1 MNHLSR
7 IAILYIAFSGLVLG
21 QTESGIIENKES
33 EIMTYVPRFFAQ
45 YQPLTAL
52 DMVRQ
57 VPGFQLDDG
66 EDLRGFGSAAGNI
79 LINGNTPSA
88 KQDIVSEILAR
99 IPADSVERIDLIRG
113 QIEDINMQGHS
124 VVANV
129 ILKSENQ
136 SSTRWETFATYT
148 SPSPLGVGGNIS
160 MVRQW
165 GNINYNFGIDIE
177 RDTNGING
185 TVERYDAN
193 GNFIQLRSDDRQQ
206 TGIGING
213 IFLNASTVI
222 NETQYNLNT
231 NFGFREGDG
240 REVSR
245 RFPFT
250 GTGRPFEVI
259 FENSDRS
266 PEFEIGMDA
275 ERSLYESLLGKAIF
289 VFSHSELDENE
300 TQETLD
306 NSGLRTN
313 LKEVDLQTDTTEV
326 IARLEFDWS
335 GWNNHDMSVDLEGAY
350 NYLKNGLRLTE
361 DKGAGPVEIFVPNG
375 NSEVKEYRGDFII
388 KDTWT
393 LDNLVWD
400 MGLGAEVSTIYQTGD
415 TEQERSFF
423 FIKPTSLLTWSPNQ
437 TQQTRIRLEREVSQL
452 DFNDF
457 VSTTAFVDDDLAL
470 GNPDLKPQTTW
481 LAELSYEHW
490 FGELGVITV
499 TAFHHWLEDVLDLLP
514 ISDEF
519 EVPGNIGNGRTWG
532 MIFTTTIPLNKIN
545 LSGARLDIQTRL
557 QDSKVTD
564 PVTGNTR
571 KISAFSAFPG
581 PPTIRFFSDNDY
593 VVDIA
598 FRQDLEAARWAWG
611 VDTAFQADRQVYK
624 VNELENFEEGVEFN
638 AFVETTRWFGV
649 KIRLEGRN
657 LTNYLEVR
665 DRLSYT
671 GRREISPIQR
681 REFRLRKPNRI
692 FTLTMSGSF

>member
-1 MNHLSR
+1 M
-7 IAILYIAFSGLVLG
+7 YIVLSGLAHG
-21 QTESGIIENKES
+21 QTEAGSFENKDT
-33 EIMTYVPRFFAQ
+33 EIVTYEPRFFNQ

-88 KQDIVSEILAR
+88 KQDIASEILAR
-99 IPADSVERIDLIRG
+99 IPAGNVARIELIRG
-113 QIEDINMQGHS
+113 QVEDINMQGHS

-129 ILKSENQ
+129 ILRSENQ

-160 MVRQW
+160 MARQW

-193 GNFIQLRSDDRQQ
+193 DNLIQLRSDDRQQ

-213 IFLNASTVI
+213 IFLNASTLI

-231 NFGFREGDG
+231 NFGFRQGDG

-250 GTGRPFEVI
+250 GNNRPFEII
-259 FENSDRS
+259 FENSDKS
-266 PEFEIGMDA
+266 PEFEIGLDA
-275 ERSLYESLLGKAIF
+275 ERALNDSLQGKAIF
-289 VFSHSELDENE
+289 VFNHSELDETE
-300 TQETLD
+300 TQETLG
-306 NSGLRTN
+306 NNGLRTN
-313 LKEVDLQTDTTEV
+313 FKQVDLSTNTTEV
-326 IARLEFDWS
+326 ISRLEFDWS
-335 GWNNHDMSVDLEGAY
+335 GWSNHDVSIDLEGAY
-350 NYLKNGLRLTE
+350 NRLKNGLVLTE
-361 DKGAGPVEIFVPNG
+361 DDGSGAAEVFVPNG
-375 NSEVKEYRGDFII
+375 NSTVEEVRGDFII
-388 KDTWT
+388 KDTWN
-393 LDNLVWD
+393 LGKLVWD
-400 MGLGAEVSTIYQTGD
+400 YGIGAEISTISQTGD
-415 TEQERSFF
+415 TDQERSFF

-437 TQQTRIRLEREVSQL
+437 AQQTRLRLEREVSQL
-452 DFNDF
+452 DFSDF
-457 VSTTAFVDDDLAL
+457 VSATVFVDDDLAL

-481 LAELSYEHW
+481 IAELSYEHR

-519 EVPGNIGNGRTWG
+519 EAPGNIGNGRTWG
-532 MIFTTTIPLNKIN
+532 IIFATTIPLNKIN

-557 QDSKVTD
+557 QDSTVTD
-564 PVTGNTR
+564 PVMGDAR
-571 KISAFSAFPG
+571 QISAFSAFPG
-581 PPTIRFFSDNDY
+581 PPTIRFYSDNDY

-598 FRQDLEAARWAWG
+598 FRQDLEEARWAWG
-611 VDTAFQADRQVYK
+611 FDTAFQADRAVYK
-624 VNELENFEEGVEFN
+624 VNELENFEEGVELN
-638 AFVETTRWFGV
+638 AFVETTRWFGI
-649 KIRLEGRN
+649 KIRLQGRN

-681 REFRLRKPNRI
+681 REFRLRKPDRI
-692 FTLTMSGSF
+692 FTLTFSGSF